1 MNMLLCKIK
10 NYIEINEDVSFLWK
24 ERKAPPTEFDE
35 MKW

>member
-10 NYIEINEDVSFLWK
+10 NYIEIYEDVSVLWM
-24 ERKAPPTEFDE
+24 ERKAPKTEFDE